1 MFTFASEFFD
11 VLDNLFIN
19 HLKLKEMAKKKRKP
33 LTTEEAEKAL
43 VTKHFI
49 FESLVT
55 ICRYL
60 DTVLEANLN
69 KDVFSDEEFDEL
81 DALHSELYK
90 FSQKIK
96 PKDVE

>member
-1 MFTFASEFFD
+1 
-11 VLDNLFIN
+11 
-19 HLKLKEMAKKKRKP
+19 MAKKKRKP

-60 DTVLEANLN
+60 DTVLEANMN
-69 KDVFSDEEFDEL
+69 NNVFSDEQFEEL
-81 DALHSELYK
+81 DVLHSELYK
-90 FSQKIK
+90 FAQNIK

>member
-1 MFTFASEFFD
+1 MFIFTSEFFD

-55 ICRYL
+55 ISRYL
-60 DTVLEANLN
+60 DTVLEANLHN
-69 KDVFSDEEFDEL
+69 NVFSDEEFDEL

-90 FSQKIK
+90 FAQNIK